1 MKRLVTSLLL
11 IPILAFGMADRR
23 KQTAPTPTNTS
34 TLDLATGQLTTSDY
48 SGQSQSAAGN
58 SRIADTGAST
68 VGGKFADKSDPTMEL
83 AWFDINRAA
92 EDQPD
97 VAIDLQLANEHKSAV
112 ENVRQ
117 VASSPNISVAAL
129 DFAKEGLKAV
139 QAKIAAREREKA
151 ARGRADTSAFRA
163 TAYLQ
168 GPGAV
173 TSVAV
178 MAGTMGAA
186 VANGNEKRATY
197 QSSINEKQ
205 IDTSNTN
212 DYAGVNAA
220 LRTQLEMTKLE
231 LEIAKLKQAV
241 TPAKPTPPVVNPT
254 DPKPVDPVTPPP
266 ADGTGLSDEE
276 AKKIISGLQF
286 LDGTDRNHPQVLRL
300 VKMYGGRITHFGGG
314 NESNRAPDGSN
325 LWKPDSDSDGN
336 LVVITS
342 SNVKAGAVTVGGETV
357 SKMSIGNGWRPHFRF
372 GKPGA
377 GGYGPSPKVVVEGV
391 GSATISNPGKK
402 QTFKLTSTGPVD
414 PPPSTSSLFIL
425 EPDKLTLRPDF
436 AAAVRT
442 IDVLTKIND
451 PNVAGATNSV
461 PSSVRVDAG
470 KLGPYTWGI
479 PKPLGSY
486 PRGNMPNT
494 WRIGLIPGKIPA
506 DVTYHRSIMQTFI
519 QEGATKTFPPTTRK

>member
-11 IPILAFGMADRR
+11 IPLLAFGMADRR

-58 SRIADTGAST
+58 SRIADTGASGVAT
-68 VGGKFADKSDPTMEL
+68 AFAGKSDPTMEL

-117 VASSPNISVAAL
+117 VATSPNISVAAL

-151 ARGRADTSAFRA
+151 ARGKADTSAFRA

-220 LRTQLEMTKLE
+220 LRTKLEMTKLE

-241 TPAKPTPPVVNPT
+241 TPAKPTPPVEEVDDDTPGEEPT
-254 DPKPVDPVTPPP
+254 SSVEYDKLPKKNFIYKTRLEKRNPVTRHDAAILIPKDRP
-266 ADGTGLSDEE
+266 APVSIDGIGHEIVENYLSKSEDRWLLRTKGPLTGS
-276 AKKIISGLQF
+276 AA
-286 LDGTDRNHPQVLRL
+286 TL
-300 VKMYGGRITHFGGG
+300 VVTYK
-314 NESNRAPDGSN
+314 DGS
-325 LWKPDSDSDGN
+325 KESFK
-336 LVVITS
+336 I
-342 SNVKAGAVTVGGETV
+342 KALNSRTEYA
-357 SKMSIGNGWRPHFRF
+357 
-372 GKPGA
+372 PGA
-377 GGYGPSPKVVVEGV
+377 F
-391 GSATISNPGKK
+391 KK
-402 QTFKLTSTGPVD
+402 SGDAEPVD

-425 EPDKLTLRPDF
+425 EPDRLTLRPDF
-436 AAAVRT
+436 AAVVRNVDAMANVT
-442 IDVLTKIND
+442 HPNIDPIFI
-451 PNVAGATNSV
+451 
-461 PSSVRVDAG
+461 DAG
-470 KLGPYTWGI
+470 KVGPYTWGI

-486 PRGNMPNT
+486 PKSVQVEGGPKAMPNT
-494 WRIGLIPGKIPA
+494 WRLSLVKGAKIPA
-506 DVTYHRSIMQTFI
+506 DVTYHTSIMQTFI
-519 QEGATKTFPPTTRK
+519 QDGATKTYPPTTRE